1 MYIKK
6 KAEKFYHLQI
16 YNTKNVKENSLVRSM
31 MIPDGNLDLHKGKK
45 RARNGKYVDTNK
57 RYLILKYI

>member
-1 MYIKK
+1 
-6 KAEKFYHLQI
+6 
-16 YNTKNVKENSLVRSM
+16 M

-57 RYLILKYI
+57 RHLILKYI